1 MSVENYIKGEN
12 EQQIWEQIS
21 ADFDKGNQLQS
32 YNAVITQ
39 GNARIILDIDVDLGG
54 GFESGFS
61 TTIFNALL
69 PDYPA
74 FRFAIHK
81 EHFIDEL
88 GKFFG
93 MQDVVL
99 GYKEFD
105 EKLIIKTTDKAAVRK
120 LFASP
125 ELRETIVSI
134 DDFTFG
140 IHHHNKDGIDKAY
153 LELYIETGITD
164 TFLLRKLY
172 NAFYTV
178 YQGLLN
184 NKE

>member
-1 MSVENYIKGEN
+1 MSVVNYIKAEN

-21 ADFDKGNQLQS
+21 ADFDRGNQIQS
-32 YNAVITQ
+32 YNAVIIQ
-39 GNARIILDIDVDLGG
+39 GSTKIVLDIDIDLGG

-61 TTIFNALL
+61 TTIYNALL
-69 PDYPA
+69 PNYPS

-81 EHFIDEL
+81 ENFMDEL

-93 MQDVVL
+93 MQDVVI
-99 GYKEFD
+99 GYKAFD

-120 LFASP
+120 VFASA
-125 ELRETIVSI
+125 ELRETILSI

-140 IHHHNKDGIDKAY
+140 IHHHNKDDIEKAY
-153 LELYIETGITD
+153 LELYIEAGITD
-164 TFLLRKLY
+164 TFVLRKIY

-178 YQGLLN
+178 YQGLLI
-184 NKE
+184 NK

>member
-125 ELRETIVSI
+125 ELRETIESI